1 MIGPFIQS
9 LQEDVAFRRT
19 DSVFETRQD
28 QQNRQTGTP
37 NQKDVISGA
46 PWTNFTDATKVK
58 AVVLPRVYRAHAG
71 VIIEDDNQYTA
82 NLTPP
87 HDEIRVGDELV
98 RSPDAIG
105 QPEDQTLTIVNIQI
119 LRHVQQL
126 RLENRDQPIQ

>member
-19 DSVFETRQD
+19 NSVLQTQQD
-28 QQNRQTGTP
+28 RRMGNPPQE
-37 NQKDVISGA
+37 DVMSGA
-46 PWTNFTDATKVK
+46 TWTNFMDATKVK

-87 HDEIRVGDELV
+87 HDEIQVGDELI

-105 QPEDQTLTIVNIQI
+105 QSEDQALTIVNVQI
-119 LRHVQQL
+119 FRHVQQL
-126 RLENRDQPIQ
+126 RLENRDEPIQ